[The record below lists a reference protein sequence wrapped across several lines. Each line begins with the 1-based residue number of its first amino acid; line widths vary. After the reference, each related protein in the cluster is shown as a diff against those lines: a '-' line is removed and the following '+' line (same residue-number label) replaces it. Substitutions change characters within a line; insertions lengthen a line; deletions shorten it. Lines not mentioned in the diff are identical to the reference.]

1 MKNVSASVGFDQF
14 GDELKCLLSQINS
27 LNFTHSI
34 YPVLVK
40 IREFFDVDIVALS
53 IRKEFFCTD
62 LAYINKIR
70 ELEKEQPSPYP
81 WLLQK
86 LETNEMVVVES
97 LEIIPEDQPD
107 RQSFEK
113 LGIGSFI
120 SMSIH
125 QADRNLL
132 NLFNFSPAKWSCKV
146 TSQVWACKEL
156 LTPVIEKY
164 IKNRPLIQPYQ
175 FIPAFDRKTD
185 YLISWYDNKN
195 QLMYISDS
203 CFELL
208 GYEPIQLINDQAFLK
223 TLFTREDLKVYRG
236 LLKKVTQGKRRFA
249 KFRHYLLPL
258 SGSKKLFESKI
269 NVAYDSFGNRVGV
282 VITSYLVPENKIAA
296 EPVTYNDVDHMDLS
310 DSPKE
315 YLLRLNRSGTILST
329 NNWFSDLIGLP
340 VEKIVGKSWMDFQVF
355 KESKTKLEELLKQTT
370 LQNPSGKVSI
380 VLNSKCENP
389 RWFIFNSFGIFDAE
403 SELTE
408 IQLIGYDITERI
420 ETKEKLQISEQK
432 YKAVVD
438 AQTDQIIRIKV
449 DGTFLFVNEH
459 YARFRGYTPDQLMG
473 KNWFEL
479 PNLKM
484 EDKELIRKLHT
495 YFTTENPVI
504 EFDVQRTRFDGEK
517 RWVTCIA
524 TGIFNNKNELTA
536 IQAVVMDVTEKKM
549 IEQQLQL
556 SEQKYKAVVE
566 TQTELIFRIRIDG
579 TLLFVNENY
588 ARFMGTEAGELM
600 GRSIFEIGE
609 RSGVDKSAVQK
620 VMSELSQDKHI
631 QTCVVQRRRCD
642 GVLRWMR
649 INQIGI
655 FDENGALAEIQIV
668 ATDITDIKNA
678 EDNLRISEEKYR
690 AIIDAQLDYIVRF
703 YPGSVISYVN
713 GPLAYTHP
721 AHDPSVFIGKKWLDF
736 VDPSLAETV
745 LHNKRNLNPANP
757 CFRLHAKHDLPSTGQ
772 KIWVDWVITGIFDD
786 KNKIIEYQAVGRDV
800 TPIVQLTAQLNES
813 ENRYKFLLDSMPDY
827 VTVSKPDGT
836 LLLVNEG
843 YARFENQS
851 IEELIG
857 QNYFQF
863 LDEEEINKLE
873 ALIAGLSMEN
883 PVESTVL
890 KWMDFEKS
898 ENWFNWSVKGIF
910 SSEGELTEVLS
921 IGHDITAQKL
931 AEIKLQIALE
941 EVNILKD
948 VLEKENIVL
957 KEKIK
962 TGYNVFGITTHE
974 PEMISL
980 LEKVKQVAVTNS
992 PVLITGETGT
1002 GKELIAH
1009 AIHEMSKRNRRT
1021 MITINCAAIPAS
1033 LIESELFGREKGA
1046 FTGALTKQIG
1056 SFELADKSTLF
1067 LDEIGDLPLE
1077 TQAKLLRVLQF
1088 GEFQRLG
1095 NPVVQKTDVRIV
1107 AATNQNLIKAMEN
1120 GTFRSDLF
1128 YRLNVFPLQMI
1139 PLRERKKDI
1148 PLLAWQFVEQFS
1160 KSMGK
1165 RIETISKSGMEKLV
1179 NYHWPGNIRELR
1191 NTIEYSMIIAATS
1204 ILRICMHN
1212 EESEPGNGVE
1222 TLKFAEKQHITK
1234 ALDQAGWRIRG
1245 KNGAA
1250 EILGMKESTLR
1261 YRIKKLGIKKN
1272 Q

>member
-14 GDELKCLLSQINS
+14 GDELKCLLSQANS
-27 LNFTHSI
+27 PNFTLCI
-34 YPVLVK
+34 YPVLLK

-107 RQSFEK
+107 RLSFEK
-113 LGIGSFI
+113 LGTGSFI

-132 NLFNFSPAKWSCKV
+132 NLFNFSPTKWSRKV
-146 TSQVWACKEL
+146 TSQVRACKEL

-185 YLISWYDNKN
+185 YLISWYDNNN
-195 QLMYISDS
+195 QLMYISDL

-208 GYEPIQLINDQAFLK
+208 GYEPIQLINDQTLLK

-236 LLKKVTQGKRRFA
+236 QLKKIAQGKKRYT

-269 NVAYDSFGNRVGV
+269 NVAYDSFGNRVGIA
-282 VITSYLVPENKIAA
+282 ITSHLVPENQIAA
-296 EPVTYNDVDHMDLS
+296 EPVTHSHEDQMDLS

-315 YLLRLNRSGTILST
+315 YLLRLNRSGTILNT
-329 NNWFSDLIGLP
+329 NNWFSCFVGLP
-340 VEKIVGKSWMDFQVF
+340 VEKIVGKSWMDFQIF

-370 LQNPSGKVSI
+370 VQNPSGKVSI
-380 VLNSKCENP
+380 VLNSKCGNP
-389 RWFIFNSFGIFDAE
+389 RWFIFNSFGFFDAE

-432 YKAVVD
+432 YKAVV
-438 AQTDQIIRIKV
+438 
-449 DGTFLFVNEH
+449 
-459 YARFRGYTPDQLMG
+459 
-473 KNWFEL
+473 
-479 PNLKM
+479 
-484 EDKELIRKLHT
+484 
-495 YFTTENPVI
+495 
-504 EFDVQRTRFDGEK
+504 
-517 RWVTCIA
+517 
-524 TGIFNNKNELTA
+524 
-536 IQAVVMDVTEKKM
+536 
-549 IEQQLQL
+549 
-556 SEQKYKAVVE
+556 E

-588 ARFMGTEAGELM
+588 ARFMGAEAGELM
-600 GRSIFEIGE
+600 GRSVFEIGE
-609 RSGVDKSAVQK
+609 KSGVDRSLVQK

-631 QTCVVQRRRCD
+631 QTCVVQRRRYD

-655 FDENGALAEIQIV
+655 FDENGAIAEIQIV

-757 CFRLHAKHDLPSTGQ
+757 CFRLHAKHDLPSTGK

-813 ENRYKFLLDSMPDY
+813 EYRYKFLLDSMPDY

-843 YARFENQS
+843 YARFVNQS

-898 ENWFNWSVKGIF
+898 ENWLNWSVKGIF
-910 SSEGELTEVLS
+910 SSEGVLTEVLS

-931 AEIKLQIALE
+931 AEIKLHAALE

-980 LEKVKQVAVTNS
+980 LDKVKQVAVTNS

-1067 LDEIGDLPLE
+1067 LVEIGD
-1077 TQAKLLRVLQF
+1077 
-1088 GEFQRLG
+1088 
-1095 NPVVQKTDVRIV
+1095 
-1107 AATNQNLIKAMEN
+1107 
-1120 GTFRSDLF
+1120 
-1128 YRLNVFPLQMI
+1128 
-1139 PLRERKKDI
+1139 
-1148 PLLAWQFVEQFS
+1148 
-1160 KSMGK
+1160 
-1165 RIETISKSGMEKLV
+1165 
-1179 NYHWPGNIRELR
+1179 
-1191 NTIEYSMIIAATS
+1191 
-1204 ILRICMHN
+1204 
-1212 EESEPGNGVE
+1212 
-1222 TLKFAEKQHITK
+1222 
-1234 ALDQAGWRIRG
+1234 
-1245 KNGAA
+1245 
-1250 EILGMKESTLR
+1250 
-1261 YRIKKLGIKKN
+1261 
-1272 Q
+1272 